1 MLNKKQNALREALTV
16 ALLLASVALVEY
28 WFFQLWRLDW
38 KVPMLYG
45 GDGIYWVGQIERS
58 FGELTGSLGWPFYQ
72 APSPYEPNYDLVYDA
87 FVAFVGLFTKDTG
100 TVFNLYVLV
109 IPFANALAGYTVFR
123 MVGMRRWLSYA
134 FGMTFGLCAYVQQR
148 LGGHMMLAA
157 VEFVPFSV
165 LLCLWCAE
173 DPGFNRPGKGFFKNK
188 RNWLALAMAWGIA
201 NNGAAYYPYFTCFFL
216 CVTAF
221 CLFVRDRDYK
231 PAVPCLVT
239 IGEIVAWMVP
249 DFFPMV
255 LGKLTGV
262 GSTITNGVYRSPVGS
277 DIYSLRISSLLL
289 SPNGYGIGKLARWI
303 RRYFQILSTDEGPM
317 YNENSYGYL
326 GIVGIIGFL
335 FLILLLL
342 RNWDWK
348 AGRTERPELGDR
360 VWLLSRLN
368 VMALLLATLTG
379 FGSIIGIFIRFIRG
393 YNRISPYIAFFALL
407 TMGLTA
413 EKYLAQRTGKAKI
426 GFAVVLA
433 VVLGFGFWEQ
443 QGLFCPGYEG
453 VQTTW
458 QQDADF
464 MAEVESAA
472 GEGAMIFQLPY
483 MKNFE
488 NGPQNK
494 MGDYTLLRGPLHSK
508 TLKFSYGAG
517 YGTEN
522 DNWYKATSEL
532 EPDAMVAELR
542 AQGMAGIYL
551 DLDGYTENEQQ
562 PTLQALIAAAGCG
575 ERDVIIS
582 EGGTLCYIP
591 LGKG

>member
-1 MLNKKQNALREALTV
+1 
-16 ALLLASVALVEY
+16 
-28 WFFQLWRLDW
+28 
-38 KVPMLYG
+38 
-45 GDGIYWVGQIERS
+45 
-58 FGELTGSLGWPFYQ
+58 
-72 APSPYEPNYDLVYDA
+72 
-87 FVAFVGLFTKDTG
+87 
-100 TVFNLYVLV
+100 
-109 IPFANALAGYTVFR
+109 
-123 MVGMRRWLSYA
+123 
-134 FGMTFGLCAYVQQR
+134 
-148 LGGHMMLAA
+148 
-157 VEFVPFSV
+157 
-165 LLCLWCAE
+165 
-173 DPGFNRPGKGFFKNK
+173 
-188 RNWLALAMAWGIA
+188 MAWGIA

-221 CLFVRDRDYK
+221 CLLVRDRDYK

-335 FLILLLL
+335 LLILLLL

-407 TMGLTA
+407 GMGLTA
-413 EKYLAQRTGKAKI
+413 DPAHRQGQDRLCRGAGRGA
-426 GFAVVLA
+426 GLRL
-433 VVLGFGFWEQ
+433 LG
-443 QGLFCPGYEG
+443 
-453 VQTTW
+453 
-458 QQDADF
+458 
-464 MAEVESAA
+464 AA
-472 GEGAMIFQLPY
+472 GPFLPR
-483 MKNFE
+483 
-488 NGPQNK
+488 
-494 MGDYTLLRGPLHSK
+494 LRGR
-508 TLKFSYGAG
+508 AG
-517 YGTEN
+517 
-522 DNWYKATSEL
+522 
-532 EPDAMVAELR
+532 
-542 AQGMAGIYL
+542 
-551 DLDGYTENEQQ
+551 DL
-562 PTLQALIAAAGCG
+562 AAG
-575 ERDVIIS
+575 R
-582 EGGTLCYIP
+582 
-591 LGKG
+591 

>member
-1 MLNKKQNALREALTV
+1 MLNKRQNILREALTV
-16 ALLLASVALVEY
+16 VLLLASVALAEY

-45 GDGIYWVGQIERS
+45 GDGIYWVGQIQRS

-72 APSPYEPNYDLVYDA
+72 APSPYEPNYDLVYDI

-100 TVFNLYVLV
+100 TVFNLYILV

-123 MVGMRRWLSYA
+123 MVGMRRWLSYG

-173 DPGFNRPGKGFFKNK
+173 NPNFNKPGKGFFKNK

-216 CVTAF
+216 CVTAL
-221 CLFVRDRDYK
+221 CLMLRDHAWK

-239 IGEIVAWMVP
+239 IGEIVVWMVP

-255 LGKLTGV
+255 LGKLVGV
-262 GSTITNGVYRSPVGS
+262 GSTITNGVYRSPVGA

-289 SPNGYGIGKLARWI
+289 SPNGFGIGKLTRWI
-303 RRYFQILSTDEGPM
+303 QRYFQILSTDEGPM

-326 GIVGIIGFL
+326 GIMGIIGFL
-335 FLILLLL
+335 FLILMLL

-368 VMALLLATLTG
+368 VMALLLATLAG

-393 YNRISPYIAFFALL
+393 YNRISPYIIFFALL

-413 EKYLAQRTGKAKI
+413 EKWLTQRTGKARAA
-426 GFAVVLA
+426 FAAVLA
-433 VVLGFGFWEQ
+433 VLLVFGFWEQ
-443 QGLFCPGYEG
+443 QGLYNPKYES
-453 VQTTW
+453 VQETW
-458 QQDADF
+458 QQDEDF

-494 MGDYTLLRGPLHSK
+494 MWDYTLLRGPLHSK

-522 DNWYKATSEL
+522 DNWYKVTSEL
-532 EPDAMVAELR
+532 EPEAMVAELR

-551 DLDGYTENEQQ
+551 DLDGYTKDEQQ
-562 PTLQALIAAAGCG
+562 PTLQALIDAAGCD
-575 ERDVIIS
+575 ESDVIIS